1 MPDTE
6 LKKVCENSYYVM
18 DVQVSEHNG
27 QVYETSSSISSYSS
41 DNSPTGLVPAAIYS
55 DYGAEWHSNSVD
67 PTRAPDYP
75 TYMGYPHVAQG
86 DLVPS
91 GAYWQAEMGMHP
103 ALPFNP
109 YGHPDPIQ
117 GLDFSAHGSQ
127 TLGKN
132 GKPKRKRVQTVSQR
146 RAANI
151 RERRRMFHLNE
162 AFDDLRKRLPAFNYE
177 KRLSRI
183 ETLRLAI
190 TYISFMKDISDGE
203 DPKNVK
209 LKTHKSSDDILYS
222 DMQENLDSE
231 DSLSS

>member
-1 MPDTE
+1 ME
-6 LKKVCENSYYVM
+6 GH
-18 DVQVSEHNG
+18 VSEHSTS
-27 QVYETSSSISSYSS
+27 VYDNQSSLPSYATASSSSGS
-41 DNSPTGLVPAAIYS
+41 LVQAMYA
-55 DYGAEWHSNSVD
+55 DYGSDWHTAPVD
-67 PTRAPDYP
+67 PTRATPEYP
-75 TYMGYPHVAQG
+75 TYMGYTHVAQG
-86 DLVPS
+86 DLVTN
-91 GAYWQAEMGMHP
+91 GAYWPGEIGMHP
-103 ALPFNP
+103 SLPYNP
-109 YGHPDPIQ
+109 YAHPESMQ
-117 GLDFSAHGSQ
+117 GLDFSQHSPQ
-127 TLGKN
+127 SLGKN
-132 GKPKRKRVQTVSQR
+132 GKPKRKRVQTVTQR

-209 LKTHKSSDDILYS
+209 LKTHKSSDILYPELSENMNS
-222 DMQENLDSE
+222 D